1 MIGSCD
7 PSSFPQTNYFLS
19 SYPIRL
25 LTMVTTEKNYTSQA
39 IPSTEASFFFS
50 QKPDKKEVTPKISVV
65 ILAYRSGEGIR
76 NFIESMIQSLE
87 TNEPDW
93 EIILVA
99 NHFVD
104 DGDPTPRIVNEIAQ
118 GHPRIHTVSRIKEGM
133 MGWDMKSGLEA
144 ATGRILAVIDGDGQM
159 PFENVIDVY
168 RKLKDEDLDL
178 VKTFRTQRGDGLYRK
193 TISVVYN
200 LIFNTLFPGLN
211 SRDINSKPKVMTRE
225 VYNCMSLKSNGWF
238 IDAEIMIQAGK
249 MNLKIGEIPTVFH
262 RIDSRPSFIKFRSI
276 WEFFVNLLWYRFF
289 NRPMI

>member
-1 MIGSCD
+1 ME
-7 PSSFPQTNYFLS
+7 
-19 SYPIRL
+19 
-25 LTMVTTEKNYTSQA
+25 TTEKDYECQTIS
-39 IPSTEASFFFS
+39 STEARFFFS

-104 DGDPTPRIVNEIAQ
+104 DGDPTPRIVCEIAQ
-118 GHPRIHTVSRIKEGM
+118 GHPRIRTVTRIKEGM

-168 RKLKDEDLDL
+168 RKLRDEDLDL
-178 VKTFRTQRGDGLYRK
+178 VKTFRTQRSDGLYRK

-200 LIFNTLFPGLN
+200 IIFNILFPGLK
-211 SRDINSKPKVMTRE
+211 SRDINSKPKIITRE
-225 VYNCMSLKSNGWF
+225 VYDRMNLKSNGWF

-262 RIDSRPSFIKFRSI
+262 RIDFRPSFIKFRSI
-276 WEFFVNLLWYRFF
+276 LEFFVNLLWYRFF